1 MPHSRCDKPIPSYTM
16 AYWLIKS
23 DPEEYSFHDL
33 LRDKKTA
40 WTGVRNFAARNN
52 LRAMSKGDSVLV
64 YHSNSDKAV
73 MGLCSVAKTAY
84 ADPTATDGDWS
95 AIDIRAESSLP
106 SPVTLAAMKKTPALA
121 NIGLITIGRLSVMP
135 LTDKEYET
143 ILAMGT

>member
-1 MPHSRCDKPIPSYTM
+1 M

-33 LRDKKTA
+33 RKDKKTS

-52 LRAMSKGDSVLV
+52 LRAMSKGDELLV

-73 MGLCSVAKTAY
+73 VGICTVAKTAY
-84 ADPTATDGDWS
+84 PDPTATDGDWS
-95 AIDIRAESSLP
+95 AIDIRAGELLAK
-106 SPVTLAAMKKTPALA
+106 PVTLADMKKTPALA

-135 LTDKEYET
+135 LTDDEYAT
-143 ILAMGT
+143 IMAMAKK

>member
-1 MPHSRCDKPIPSYTM
+1 M

-73 MGLCSVAKTAY
+73 MGICTIAKTAY
-84 ADPTATDGDWS
+84 PDPTATDGDWS
-95 AIDIRAESSLP
+95 AVDVRADSLLP
-106 SPVTLAAMKKTPALA
+106 TPVTLAAMKKTPALA

-143 ILAMGT
+143 IVTMGS